1 MNDELDIK
9 SLVAELRVVRVRY
22 ELPDTSAF
30 VRYQPAYD
38 EDPNNL
44 KVHHYDGELPLS
56 CSETGTFN
64 LKELVNELRYAY
76 VLVHLFPDES
86 AMNFYLTGLDTGLAQ
101 LEFIGGS
108 YDFNRLWDHQRYLQ
122 SGRAHGHLPW
132 QASRREWPA
141 LGFAGGSPRTGG
153 RQTGLSCH
161 RRWPVIMWAKTFS
174 TTTKEAGC
182 EQAKGY

>member
-1 MNDELDIK
+1 MSDELDIK
-9 SLVAELRVVRVRY
+9 SLAADLRVVRVRY

-108 YDFNRLWDHQRYLQ
+108 YDFNRLWITSGVSNLGVPMAIFLGKRHAVNGQPSVSLVDHR
-122 SGRAHGHLPW
+122 
-132 QASRREWPA
+132 
-141 LGFAGGSPRTGG
+141 
-153 RQTGLSCH
+153 
-161 RRWPVIMWAKTFS
+161 
-174 TTTKEAGC
+174 
-182 EQAKGY
+182 EQAAGKLVYRAIGGAGDHVGEDFFNND

>member
-108 YDFNRLWDHQRYLQ
+108 YDFNRLWIT
-122 SGRAHGHLPW
+122 SG
-132 QASRREWPA
+132 
-141 LGFAGGSPRTGG
+141 
-153 RQTGLSCH
+153 
-161 RRWPVIMWAKTFS
+161 
-174 TTTKEAGC
+174 
-182 EQAKGY
+182 